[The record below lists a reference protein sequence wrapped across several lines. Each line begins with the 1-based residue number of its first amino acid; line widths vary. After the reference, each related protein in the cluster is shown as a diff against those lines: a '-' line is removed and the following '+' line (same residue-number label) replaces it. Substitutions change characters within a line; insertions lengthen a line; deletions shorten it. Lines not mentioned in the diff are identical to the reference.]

1 MINELVE
8 YIIDCIYFVVLVFIV
23 FRLIVSKKIVTFLI
37 KLIIGIVSFWIIYNH
52 VSEIPQLKEQCL
64 IWLHEP
70 KMYFVLLLVLSLMP
84 VNWGI
89 ESYKWKAITTQI
101 ESISYFTAIKS
112 VFSGICV
119 GNIAPGRAMEF
130 LAKIIFFKFENRPSI
145 TVLHFIN
152 GMFQMLITVTIGI
165 IAIVFKLNR
174 NHDSST
180 FIYLVLAGG
189 FCMILFFCWAIFN
202 VSFIQQKLRFIKWFK
217 KMGDAQNIQF
227 SKSLILKLISLS
239 IVRYLVFTTQ
249 FYLIYYALSPENEV
263 ITIFMSI
270 AAYFMLTSL
279 IPMISIIEPAIRAA
293 IALFVF
299 NNAGD
304 NTITVVLASTFV
316 WAINVV
322 IPSAIGYVIILKEK
336 IDFRSANAN

>member
-1 MINELVE
+1 MK
-8 YIIDCIYFVVLVFIV
+8 
-23 FRLIVSKKIVTFLI
+23 SKKKILTLLVKI
-37 KLIIGIVSFWIIYNH
+37 AIGIVSFWIIFNRL
-52 VSEIPQLKEQCL
+52 SEIPQLKQQCL
-64 IWLHEP
+64 AWLHEP
-70 KMYFVLLLVLSLMP
+70 KMYFVLALVLCLMP

-89 ESYKWKAITTQI
+89 ESYKWKSITTQI
-101 ESISYFTAIKS
+101 EAVSYSTAIKS

-152 GMFQMLITVTIGI
+152 GMFQMLITVTVGI
-165 IAIVFKLNR
+165 IAIAFKLNQ
-174 NHDSST
+174 NHDSSS

-189 FCMILFFCWAIFN
+189 LCMILFFCWAIFN
-202 VSFIQQKLRFIKWFK
+202 VSFIQQKLKFIKWFQ
-217 KMGDAQNIQF
+217 KMGDTQNIRF
-227 SKSLILKLISLS
+227 SKTLILKLISMS

-249 FYLIYYALSPENEV
+249 FYLIYNALTPQNE
-263 ITIFMSI
+263 IIQIFMSI

-279 IPMISIIEPAIRAA
+279 IPMISVIEPAIRAA

-299 NNAGD
+299 NNTGGD
-304 NTITVVLASTFV
+304 TITIVLASTFV
-316 WAINVV
+316 WIINVV

-336 IDFRSANAN
+336 IDFRSANVN